1 MPTKKSSTTQ
11 KRRSASDSAAQ
22 TKKKASAATAKKP
35 AAKASATKTTRSS
48 PSPVETEQ
56 PAPNP
61 DRLLH
66 QIIPYIFVV
75 AAIFLLVCFILTD
88 AVGLER
94 PMGVIGY
101 GLRSLLCGLWSWAAF
116 YIPLVL
122 LYFAVIWR
130 RTIAERTTGY
140 KAAFS
145 LICLTLC
152 AALIET
158 FTLRSTEPG
167 NINPITLWQEG
178 CALRGGGVI
187 GGLVG
192 QLCYRGFGFVGTLIV
207 VIALLLIFILFFIG
221 LTPSSILLYL
231 RYAIKVR
238 AEKKAA
244 RANEQPIFLN
254 QQPKINFPAQSV
266 QQTEQTPS
274 SVQPARGR
282 RRFDL
287 DVPVDEKSKLEDID
301 LPIPDPPDGTPTD
314 EPQPEVAAPADDN
327 PIDPAIFDEVLPGD
341 AAGNAPRKQRCTPG
355 KTRFAGENGRALCGR
370 RDTDCNRR
378 RRTG

>member
-122 LYFAVIWR
+122 LYLPSSGG
-130 RTIAERTTGY
+130 RTIAERTTG
-140 KAAFS
+140 
-145 LICLTLC
+145 L
-152 AALIET
+152 
-158 FTLRSTEPG
+158 
-167 NINPITLWQEG
+167 
-178 CALRGGGVI
+178 
-187 GGLVG
+187 
-192 QLCYRGFGFVGTLIV
+192 
-207 VIALLLIFILFFIG
+207 
-221 LTPSSILLYL
+221 
-231 RYAIKVR
+231 
-238 AEKKAA
+238 
-244 RANEQPIFLN
+244 
-254 QQPKINFPAQSV
+254 
-266 QQTEQTPS
+266 
-274 SVQPARGR
+274 
-282 RRFDL
+282 
-287 DVPVDEKSKLEDID
+287 
-301 LPIPDPPDGTPTD
+301 
-314 EPQPEVAAPADDN
+314 
-327 PIDPAIFDEVLPGD
+327 
-341 AAGNAPRKQRCTPG
+341 
-355 KTRFAGENGRALCGR
+355 
-370 RDTDCNRR
+370 
-378 RRTG
+378 